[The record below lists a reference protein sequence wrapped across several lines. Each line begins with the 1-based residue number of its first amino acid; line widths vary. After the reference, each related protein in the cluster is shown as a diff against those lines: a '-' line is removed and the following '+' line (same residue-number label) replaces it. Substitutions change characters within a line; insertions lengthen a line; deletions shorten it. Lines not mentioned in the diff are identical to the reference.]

1 MRGSMIMQG
10 FFYWLVGKYG
20 VDALLYYDINVN
32 CIWLFDELYE
42 DGIITD
48 ADLEGVDP
56 KSVYALIFDHQEQLA
71 VGVFPADFFLMFLR
85 ACGFGGEVIGNKV
98 FQLPPNKNSYCFKKE
113 AYLLIREDFRKKIRA
128 PAE

>member
-1 MRGSMIMQG
+1 
-10 FFYWLVGKYG
+10 
-20 VDALLYYDINVN
+20 
-32 CIWLFDELYE
+32 
-42 DGIITD
+42 
-48 ADLEGVDP
+48 
-56 KSVYALIFDHQEQLA
+56 
-71 VGVFPADFFLMFLR
+71 MFLR